1 MYLQMLY
8 TTAGFLALAAILTL
22 VIWVVRRRHWAVIM
36 VAMFESLLWGFVS
49 LSAMGGEW
57 LWSLLF
63 GPDPT
68 TSLVLWV
75 SQLSFLIWAL
85 QEIVKRAWN
94 GELKDLMSKLKGL
107 MSKLKGLTS
116 NLTEE
121 DLLLIKHAMNR
132 LEKKEQAARKK
143 QGEVAGNEPPISS
156 DVA

>member
-8 TTAGFLALAAILTL
+8 TTAGFLALAAMLTL

-94 GELKDLMSKLKGL
+94 GELKGFMSKLNGL
-107 MSKLKGLTS
+107 MS

-121 DLLLIKHAMNR
+121 DLFLIKHAMNR
-132 LEKKEQAARKK
+132 LEKKEQAARTK

>member
-36 VAMFESLLWGFVS
+36 VAMSESLLWGFVS
-49 LSAMGGEW
+49 LSAIGGEW

-68 TSLVLWV
+68 TSLVLWL

-85 QEIVKRAWN
+85 QEIVKMAWN
-94 GELKDLMSKLKGL
+94 GELKKDFMSKLDGL
-107 MSKLKGLTS
+107 MS
-116 NLTEE
+116 NLTEK
-121 DLLLIKHAMNR
+121 DLSLIKHAMNR
-132 LEKKEQAARKK
+132 LEKKEQAARTK
-143 QGEVAGNEPPISS
+143 QDEVAGNEPPISS
-156 DVA
+156 SVD

>member
-36 VAMFESLLWGFVS
+36 VAMSESLLWGFVS
-49 LSAMGGEW
+49 LSAIGGEW

-94 GELKDLMSKLKGL
+94 GELKGLMSKLKGL
-107 MSKLKGLTS
+107 MS
-116 NLTEE
+116 NMTEE
-121 DLLLIKHAMNR
+121 DLFLIKHAMNK

-143 QGEVAGNEPPISS
+143 QDEVAGNEPPISS
-156 DVA
+156 GVD